1 MAIYFVQCT
10 GTRYIKIGYSEK
22 PQARLSSL
30 QTGSASALRLLASI
44 PGTKDREKELHSQL
58 KHLRVQGEW
67 FYPSEE
73 IYALTSNDYE
83 GSAFDLWSV
92 ATPPLPVSISTS
104 WWLGV
109 ATPDCPFQI
118 GWIKSN
124 GIEVKIPVHATFL
137 SVYSKSGIMELS
149 IDPWE
154 GIIANDDY
162 TDFRNRGGIL
172 PATARALDQ
181 IAQEHGFTKRT
192 FTEIA
197 LDDCRQGSQCLLA
210 WRAARG
216 SKHESVKEA
225 MAAMYHQ
232 LQCIK

>member
-10 GTRYIKIGYSEK
+10 GTRYIKIGYSEN
-22 PQARLSSL
+22 PRARLSSL
-30 QTGSASALRLLASI
+30 QTGSASELQLLNI
-44 PGTKDREKELHSQL
+44 IDGNRDKERELHEQFR
-58 KHLRVQGEW
+58 HLRVKGEW
-67 FYPSEE
+67 YYPSEE
-73 IYALTSNDYE
+73 VYALTSNDYE

-92 ATPPLPVSISTS
+92 ATPPLPVSISVD
-104 WWLGV
+104 WFLGV
-109 ATPDCPFQI
+109 ASPDCPFQI

-181 IAQEHGFTKRT
+181 IAQEHGFTKRM

-216 SKHESVKEA
+216 LSVKGA
-225 MAAMYHQ
+225 MAAMYYQ